1 MVIGICLVR
10 FCAEAMERGQIVVCA
25 MHPKA
30 REVFDSLGMSYLMIY
45 PNENER
51 DRYFTIYDTRP
62 DEREWI
68 ELNKSTWDTKIDSIR
83 NAKSLRIVLRTKSQQ
98 A

>member
-1 MVIGICLVR
+1 MENSRREKVFISGKRSHERRGYFPENYAR
-10 FCAEAMERGQIVVCA
+10 FCVEAIERGQIVVCA

-51 DRYFTIYDTRP
+51 DRYFTIYD
-62 DEREWI
+62 
-68 ELNKSTWDTKIDSIR
+68 NSS
-83 NAKSLRIVLRTKSQQ
+83 
-98 A
+98 